1 MVILFICTI
10 LGHIIGELDTTKDN
24 EPKSTSQKYNSETS
38 IIGETNLNKLPYR
51 QQNNETIV
59 ETATP
64 AQRATQKHPTQNT
77 ETSGSKIRNANAKH
91 TLYNEDYQDNLM
103 DEKGIDSTFLFT
115 LHRSMCILLQ

>member
-1 MVILFICTI
+1 MIHLVILFICTI

-64 AQRATQKHPTQNT
+64 AQRATQKHTTQST
-77 ETSGSKIRNANAKH
+77 EMTGSKIRNANTKH
-91 TLYNEDYQDNLM
+91 TLDNEDYQDNLM
-103 DEKGIDSTFLFT
+103 DEIF
-115 LHRSMCILLQ
+115 IV

>member
-1 MVILFICTI
+1 MVTLVICTI
-10 LGHIIGELDTTKDN
+10 LGYIIGELDTTKDN

-59 ETATP
+59 DTASPT
-64 AQRATQKHPTQNT
+64 QRATPKHTTQST
-77 ETSGSKIRNANAKH
+77 EMAGSKIRNANAKH

-103 DEKGIDSTFLFT
+103 DEIF
-115 LHRSMCILLQ
+115 IV